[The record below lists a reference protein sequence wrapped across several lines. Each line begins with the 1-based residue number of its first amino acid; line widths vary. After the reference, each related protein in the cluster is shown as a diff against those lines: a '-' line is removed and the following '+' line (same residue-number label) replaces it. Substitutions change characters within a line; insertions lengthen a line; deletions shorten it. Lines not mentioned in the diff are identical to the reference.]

1 MALKLCL
8 RSGEKFQQLKH
19 LLLLQRFRVWLL
31 ATTWKFTTICNP
43 NSRRSST
50 LSDFHCTRHTCVV
63 LLASLQLH
71 YLYHSLSFFLSYTNT
86 EKHWLIIITF
96 RLRKM
101 FMKSITSSSKKMTIK
116 RFILYKYMLLGHA
129 RVSRNSCFNSWN
141 SLVCLRI

>member
-19 LLLLQRFRVWLL
+19 LLLFQRFRVWLL
-31 ATTWKFTTICNP
+31 ATTWKFTMICNP

-50 LSDFHCTRHTCVV
+50 LSDFHCTRHTCIV

-71 YLYHSLSFFLSYTNT
+71 YLYHSLSLFLSYTNT
-86 EKHWLIIITF
+86 EKHWVIIITF

-101 FMKSITSSSKKMTIK
+101 FMKSITSSSKKWQ
-116 RFILYKYMLLGHA
+116 
-129 RVSRNSCFNSWN
+129 SRDSFCINTCSWN
-141 SLVCLRI
+141 MQESQGTVVSIHEIL

>member
-31 ATTWKFTTICNP
+31 ATTWKFTMICNP

-50 LSDFHCTRHTCVV
+50 LSDFHCIRHTCVV

-71 YLYHSLSFFLSYTNT
+71 YLYHSLSLFPSYTNT

-101 FMKSITSSSKKMTIK
+101 FMKSITSSSKKWQ
-116 RFILYKYMLLGHA
+116 
-129 RVSRNSCFNSWN
+129 SRDSFCINTCSWDMRLKEQLFDSWN